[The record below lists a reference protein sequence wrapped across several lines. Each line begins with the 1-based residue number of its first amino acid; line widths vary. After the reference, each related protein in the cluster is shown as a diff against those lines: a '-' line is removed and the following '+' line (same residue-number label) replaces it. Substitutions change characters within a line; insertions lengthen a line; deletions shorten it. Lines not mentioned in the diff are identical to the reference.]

1 MSSQPPLCPECLK
14 LQKNTGIDIERFLQK
29 ITDIKQKNG
38 KYHKSLSAKEI
49 EYICLSL
56 SGYTKG
62 EIAFFFDGNRIIPS
76 KDKLIKWDDISKKI
90 KYLNSEMSSTV
101 HKYVNEFMEADR
113 DRRFVGW
120 EKVIRFLENNEH
132 DRSSS
137 ENIPIREVSRI
148 QALAEF
154 EQDIDDIEIL
164 LKKLQQIR
172 QQMPQFKT
180 IRISLS

>member
-1 MSSQPPLCPECLK
+1 MSSEPPLCPECLK
-14 LQKNTGIDIERFLQK
+14 LQKNTGIDIERFSQK

-62 EIAFFFDGNRIIPS
+62 QIAFFFDGNRKIPS
-76 KDKLIKWDDISKKI
+76 EAELINWDDISKKI

-101 HKYVNEFMEADR
+101 HKYVNEFMGADR

-120 EKVIRFLENNEH
+120 ERVIGFLENNEH
-132 DRSSS
+132 DRSSPK
-137 ENIPIREVSRI
+137 NIRIREISRI
-148 QALAEF
+148 RALTEF

-164 LKKLQQIR
+164 LKKLQQVR
-172 QQMPQFKT
+172 QQMPQLKT